1 MSGFET
7 LRYEKRAG
15 ADATIA
21 VVILCRPEAVNAFNV
36 RMRDELSEA
45 LSAVRDDDEVRGL
58 LIVGDG
64 ERGFC
69 AGADLTEF
77 GTAPSQAVARYV
89 RWARDLWTALAEL
102 PKPTMAAVHGYC
114 FGSGLEI
121 AALCDLRIASQDAV
135 FALPEVSLGLIPAA
149 GGTQSLPRI
158 VGLPRAIELA
168 LTGRR
173 MTSGEA
179 VRAGFVDW
187 LVPREQ
193 LHVVAEARLRDV
205 ATAPAG
211 ALAFAKRAVN
221 EGADMTLADGLRLE
235 RRLAARLR

>member
-7 LRYEKRAG
+7 LRYEKRDG
-15 ADATIA
+15 IA
-21 VVILCRPEAVNAFNV
+21 VVTLSRPEVVNAFNV
-36 RMRDELSEA
+36 RMRDELSET
-45 LSAVRDDDEVRGL
+45 LSAARDDNEVRGL

-77 GTAPSQAVARYV
+77 GSAPSQAVARYV
-89 RWARDLWTALAEL
+89 RWARDVWTALAEL

-114 FGSGLEI
+114 FGSGVEI

-135 FALPEVSLGLIPAA
+135 FTLPEASLGLIPAA

-158 VGLPRAIELA
+158 VGLPRAMELA

-173 MTSGEA
+173 MSSSEA

-193 LHVVAEARLRDV
+193 LHIVGEARLRDV
-205 ATAPAG
+205 ASAPAE
-211 ALAFAKRAVN
+211 ALALAKRAVI
-221 EGADMTLADGLRLE
+221 EGAEMTLAEGLRLE
-235 RRLAARLR
+235 RRLTARLR

>member
-1 MSGFET
+1 MSAFET
-7 LRYEKRAG
+7 LRYEKRDG
-15 ADATIA
+15 IA
-21 VVILCRPEAVNAFNV
+21 VVTLCRPEAINAFNV

-45 LSAVRDDDEVRGL
+45 LGAVRDDAEVRGL
-58 LIVGDG
+58 LIAGDG

-77 GTAPSQAVARYV
+77 GSAPSQAVARYV
-89 RWARDLWTALAEL
+89 RWARDLWSALVEL

-135 FALPEVSLGLIPAA
+135 FALPEASLGLIPAA

-158 VGLPRAIELA
+158 VGLPRAMELA

-173 MTSGEA
+173 MTTSEA

-205 ATAPAG
+205 ASAPAG
-211 ALAFAKRAVN
+211 ALALAKRAVN

>member
-1 MSGFET
+1 MSAFET
-7 LRYEKRAG
+7 LRYEKRDG
-15 ADATIA
+15 IG
-21 VVILCRPEAVNAFNV
+21 VVTLCRPEAINAFNV
-36 RMRDELSEA
+36 QMRDELSEA
-45 LSAVRDDDEVRGL
+45 LSAVRDDADVRGL
-58 LIVGDG
+58 LIAGAG

-77 GTAPSQAVARYV
+77 GSAPSQAVARYV
-89 RWARDLWTALAEL
+89 RWARDLWSALAEL

-135 FALPEVSLGLIPAA
+135 FALPEASLGLIPAA

-158 VGLPRAIELA
+158 VGLPRAMELA

-205 ATAPAG
+205 ASTPAD
-211 ALAFAKRAVN
+211 ALALAKRAVN

>member
-1 MSGFET
+1 MSGFDT
-7 LRYEKRAG
+7 VRYEKG
-15 ADATIA
+15 DGVA
-21 VVILCRPEAVNAFNV
+21 VVTLCRPEVVNAFNV

-89 RWARDLWTALAEL
+89 RWARDLWSALFEL

-121 AALCDLRIASQDAV
+121 AALCDLRIASQDAT

-158 VGLPRAIELA
+158 VGLPRAMELA
-168 LTGRR
+168 LTGRQ

-179 VRAGFVDW
+179 VRSGFVDW

-193 LHVVAEARLRDV
+193 LRIVAEARLRDV
-205 ATAPAG
+205 ASAPAE
-211 ALAFAKRAVN
+211 ALALAKRAVN

>member
-7 LRYEKRAG
+7 LRYEKRDG
-15 ADATIA
+15 IA
-21 VVILCRPEAVNAFNV
+21 VATLSRPEVVNAFNV
-36 RMRDELSEA
+36 RMRDELSET
-45 LSAVRDDDEVRGL
+45 LSAARDDDEVRGL

-77 GTAPSQAVARYV
+77 GSALSQAVARYV
-89 RWARDLWTALAEL
+89 RWARDVWSALEEL

-114 FGSGLEI
+114 FGSGVEI

-135 FALPEVSLGLIPAA
+135 FALPETSLGLIPAA

-158 VGLPRAIELA
+158 VGLPRAMELA

-173 MTSGEA
+173 MSSSEA

-193 LHVVAEARLRDV
+193 LHIVGEARLRDV
-205 ATAPAG
+205 ASAPAE
-211 ALAFAKRAVN
+211 ALALAKRAVN
-221 EGADMTLADGLRLE
+221 EGAEMTLAEGLRLE

>member
-7 LRYEKRAG
+7 LRYEKRDG
-15 ADATIA
+15 IA
-21 VVILCRPEAVNAFNV
+21 IVTLSRPEVVNAFNV
-36 RMRDELSEA
+36 RMRDELSET
-45 LSAVRDDDEVRGL
+45 LSAARDDDEVRGL

-77 GTAPSQAVARYV
+77 GSAPSQAVARYV
-89 RWARDLWTALAEL
+89 RWARDVWTALAEL

-114 FGSGLEI
+114 FGSGVEI

-135 FALPEVSLGLIPAA
+135 FALPETSLGLIPAA

-158 VGLPRAIELA
+158 VGLPRAMELA

-173 MTSGEA
+173 MSSSEA

-193 LHVVAEARLRDV
+193 LHIVAEARLRDV
-205 ATAPAG
+205 ASAPAE
-211 ALAFAKRAVN
+211 ALALAKRAVN
-221 EGADMTLADGLRLE
+221 EGAEMTLADGLRLE

>member
-1 MSGFET
+1 
-7 LRYEKRAG
+7 
-15 ADATIA
+15 
-21 VVILCRPEAVNAFNV
+21 
-36 RMRDELSEA
+36 MRD
-45 LSAVRDDDEVRGL
+45 DTDVRGL
-58 LIVGDG
+58 LIAGDG

-77 GTAPSQAVARYV
+77 GSAPSQAVARYV
-89 RWARDLWTALAEL
+89 RWARDIWSALAEL
-102 PKPTMAAVHGYC
+102 PKPTMAAVHGCC

-135 FALPEVSLGLIPAA
+135 FALPEASLGLIPAA

-158 VGLPRAIELA
+158 VGLPRAMELA

-173 MTSGEA
+173 MTTSEA

-193 LHVVAEARLRDV
+193 LKIVAEARLREV
-205 ATAPAG
+205 ASAPAE
-211 ALAFAKRAVN
+211 ALGLAKRAVN
-221 EGADMTLADGLRLE
+221 EGADLTLAEGLLLE

>member
-7 LRYEKRAG
+7 LRYEKRDG
-15 ADATIA
+15 
-21 VVILCRPEAVNAFNV
+21 VVTVTLCRPEAINAFNV

-45 LSAVRDDDEVRGL
+45 LSAARDDDEVRGL

-77 GTAPSQAVARYV
+77 GSAPSQAIARYV
-89 RWARDLWTALAEL
+89 RWARDLWSALAEL

-121 AALCDLRIASQDAV
+121 AALCDLRIASQDAT
-135 FALPEVSLGLIPAA
+135 FALPEASLGLIPAA

-158 VGLPRAIELA
+158 VGLPRAMELA

-205 ATAPAG
+205 ASAPAE
-211 ALAFAKRAVN
+211 ALALAKRAVN
-221 EGADMTLADGLRLE
+221 EGADLTLDGGLRLE

>member
-7 LRYEKRAG
+7 LRYEKRDG
-15 ADATIA
+15 IA
-21 VVILCRPEAVNAFNV
+21 VVTLCRPDVVNAFNV
-36 RMRDELSEA
+36 RMRDELSET
-45 LSAVRDDDEVRGL
+45 LSAARDDDEVRGL

-77 GTAPSQAVARYV
+77 GAAPSQAVARYV
-89 RWARDLWTALAEL
+89 RGARDVWTALAEL

-114 FGSGLEI
+114 FGSGVEI

-135 FALPEVSLGLIPAA
+135 FALPEASLGLIPAA

-158 VGLPRAIELA
+158 VGLPRAMELA

-173 MTSGEA
+173 MSSSEA

-193 LHVVAEARLRDV
+193 LHIVGEARLRDV
-205 ATAPAG
+205 ASAPAE
-211 ALAFAKRAVN
+211 ALALAKRAVI
-221 EGADMTLADGLRLE
+221 EGAEMTLADGLRLE

>member
-1 MSGFET
+1 MSGFTT
-7 LRYEKRAG
+7 LRYEKRDG
-15 ADATIA
+15 IA
-21 VVILCRPEAVNAFNV
+21 VVTLCRPEAINAFNV

-45 LSAVRDDDEVRGL
+45 LSAVRDDGEVRGL
-58 LIVGDG
+58 LILGDG

-77 GTAPSQAVARYV
+77 GSAPSQAIARYV
-89 RWARDLWTALAEL
+89 RWARDLWTALGEL

-121 AALCDLRIASQDAV
+121 AALCDLRIASQDAT
-135 FALPEVSLGLIPAA
+135 FALPEASLGLIPAA

-158 VGLPRAIELA
+158 VGLPRAMEMA

-173 MTSGEA
+173 MSSGEA

-205 ATAPAG
+205 VSAPAE
-211 ALAFAKRAVN
+211 ALALAKRAVN

>member
-7 LRYEKRAG
+7 LRYEKRG
-15 ADATIA
+15 GIA
-21 VVILCRPEAVNAFNV
+21 VVTLSRPEVVNAFNV
-36 RMRDELSEA
+36 RMRDELSET
-45 LSAVRDDDEVRGL
+45 LSAARDDDEVRGL
-58 LIVGDG
+58 LIAGDG

-77 GTAPSQAVARYV
+77 GSAPSQAVARYV
-89 RWARDLWTALAEL
+89 RWARDVWTALAEL

-114 FGSGLEI
+114 FGSGVEI

-135 FALPEVSLGLIPAA
+135 FTLPEASLGLIPAA

-158 VGLPRAIELA
+158 VGLPRAMELA

-173 MTSGEA
+173 MSSGEA

-193 LHVVAEARLRDV
+193 LHIVAEARLRDV
-205 ATAPAG
+205 ASAPAE
-211 ALAFAKRAVN
+211 ALALAKRAVN
-221 EGADMTLADGLRLE
+221 EGAEMTLADGLRLE

>member
-7 LRYEKRAG
+7 VRYEKRDG
-15 ADATIA
+15 IA
-21 VVILCRPEAVNAFNV
+21 VVTLSRPHVVNAFDL

-58 LIVGDG
+58 LVAGAG

-77 GTAPSQAVARYV
+77 GSAPSQAVARYV
-89 RWARDLWTALAEL
+89 RWARDLWSALFEL

-121 AALCDLRIASQDAV
+121 AALCDLIVASQDAV
-135 FALPEVSLGLIPAA
+135 FALPEASLGLVPAA
-149 GGTQSLPRI
+149 GGTQTLPRI
-158 VGLPRAIELA
+158 VGLPRAMELA

-173 MTSGEA
+173 MTSSEA
-179 VRAGFVDW
+179 VRAGLVNW
-187 LVPREQ
+187 LVPRQQ
-193 LHVVAEARLRDV
+193 LMDVAGAYLQAVASAPAEAL
-205 ATAPAG
+205 
-211 ALAFAKRAVN
+211 ALAKRAVN

>member
-7 LRYEKRAG
+7 LRYEKRDG
-15 ADATIA
+15 IA
-21 VVILCRPEAVNAFNV
+21 VVTLSRPEVVNAFNV
-36 RMRDELSEA
+36 RMRDELYEA
-45 LSAVRDDDEVRGL
+45 LSAVRDDDDVRGL
-58 LIVGDG
+58 LIVGHG

-77 GTAPSQAVARYV
+77 GAAPSQSVARYV
-89 RWARDLWTALAEL
+89 RWARDVWSALGEL

-114 FGSGLEI
+114 FGSGVEI

-135 FALPEVSLGLIPAA
+135 FALPETSLGLIPAA

-158 VGLPRAIELA
+158 VGLPRAMELA

-173 MTSGEA
+173 MSSSEA

-193 LHVVAEARLRDV
+193 LHIVAEARLRDV
-205 ATAPAG
+205 ASAPAE
-211 ALAFAKRAVN
+211 ALALAKRAVN
-221 EGADMTLADGLRLE
+221 EGAEMTLADGLRLE

>member
-1 MSGFET
+1 MSGFDT
-7 LRYEKRAG
+7 LRYEKRDG
-15 ADATIA
+15 IG
-21 VVILCRPEAVNAFNV
+21 VVTLCRPEAINAFNI
-36 RMRDELSEA
+36 RMRDELSDA
-45 LSAVRDDDEVRGL
+45 LSAVHADADVRGL

-89 RWARDLWTALAEL
+89 RWARDLWSALAEL
-102 PKPTMAAVHGYC
+102 PMPTMAAVHGYC

-135 FALPEVSLGLIPAA
+135 FALPEPSLGLIPAA

-158 VGLPRAIELA
+158 VGLPRAMELA

-173 MTSGEA
+173 MTMSEA
-179 VRAGFVDW
+179 LRAGFVDW

-205 ATAPAG
+205 ASAPAG
-211 ALAFAKRAVN
+211 ALALAKRAVI

>member
-7 LRYEKRAG
+7 VRYEKRDG
-15 ADATIA
+15 IA
-21 VVILCRPEAVNAFNV
+21 VVTLSRPHVVNAFDL

-58 LIVGDG
+58 LVAGAG

-77 GTAPSQAVARYV
+77 GSAPSQAVARYV
-89 RWARDLWTALAEL
+89 RWARDLWSALFEM

-121 AALCDLRIASQDAV
+121 AALCDLIVASQDAV
-135 FALPEVSLGLIPAA
+135 FALPEASLGLVPAA
-149 GGTQSLPRI
+149 GGTQTLPRI
-158 VGLPRAIELA
+158 VGLPRAMELA

-173 MTSGEA
+173 MTSSEA
-179 VRAGFVDW
+179 VRAGLVNW
-187 LVPREQ
+187 LVPRQQ
-193 LHVVAEARLRDV
+193 LMDVAGAYLQAVASAPAEAL
-205 ATAPAG
+205 
-211 ALAFAKRAVN
+211 ALAKRAVN

>member
-1 MSGFET
+1 MSGFDT
-7 LRYEKRAG
+7 LRYEKRDG
-15 ADATIA
+15 IA
-21 VVILCRPEAVNAFNV
+21 VVMLCRPDVVNAFNV
-36 RMRDELSEA
+36 RMRDELAEA
-45 LSAVRDDDEVRGL
+45 LSAARDDDEVRGL
-58 LIVGDG
+58 LIAGDG

-69 AGADLTEF
+69 AGADLSEF
-77 GTAPSQAVARYV
+77 GSAPSQAVARYV
-89 RWARDLWTALAEL
+89 RWARDLWSALAEL

-114 FGSGLEI
+114 FGSGLEV

-135 FALPEVSLGLIPAA
+135 FALPEASLGLIPAA

-158 VGLPRAIELA
+158 VGLPRTIELA

-205 ATAPAG
+205 ASAPTE
-211 ALAFAKRAVN
+211 ALALAKRAVN

>member
-1 MSGFET
+1 MSGFDT
-7 LRYEKRAG
+7 LRYEKRDG
-15 ADATIA
+15 IA
-21 VVILCRPEAVNAFNV
+21 VVTLCRPEAINAFNV
-36 RMRDELSEA
+36 RMRDELSDA
-45 LSAVRDDDEVRGL
+45 LSAARDDADVRGL
-58 LIVGDG
+58 LIAGDG

-77 GTAPSQAVARYV
+77 GSAPSQAVARYV
-89 RWARDLWTALAEL
+89 RWARDLWTVLAEL

-121 AALCDLRIASQDAV
+121 AALCDLRIASQDAI
-135 FALPEVSLGLIPAA
+135 FALPEASLGLIPAA

-158 VGLPRAIELA
+158 VGLPRAMELA

-173 MTSGEA
+173 MTTSEA

-205 ATAPAG
+205 ASAPAE
-211 ALAFAKRAVN
+211 ALALAKRAVN
-221 EGADMTLADGLRLE
+221 EGTDLTLADGLRLE

>member
-7 LRYEKRAG
+7 LRYEKRDG
-15 ADATIA
+15 IA
-21 VVILCRPEAVNAFNV
+21 VVTLCRPEVVNAFNV

-45 LSAVRDDDEVRGL
+45 LSAARDDVEVRGL
-58 LIVGDG
+58 VIAGDG

-77 GTAPSQAVARYV
+77 GTAPSQAIARYV
-89 RWARDLWTALAEL
+89 RWARDVWSALLEL
-102 PKPTMAAVHGYC
+102 PKPSIAAVHGYC

-121 AALCDLRIASQDAV
+121 AALCDLRIASQDAM
-135 FALPEVSLGLIPAA
+135 FALPEASLGLIPAA

-158 VGLPRAIELA
+158 VGLPLAMELA

-173 MTSGEA
+173 MSSGEA

-193 LHVVAEARLRDV
+193 LHIVAEARLRDV
-205 ATAPAG
+205 ATAPAEAI
-211 ALAFAKRAVN
+211 ALAKSAVN
-221 EGADMTLADGLRLE
+221 EGAEMTLADGLRLE

>member
-1 MSGFET
+1 MSAFDT
-7 LRYEKRAG
+7 LRFEKRDG
-15 ADATIA
+15 VA
-21 VVILCRPEAVNAFNV
+21 VVTLCRPDVINVFNV

-45 LSAVRDDDEVRGL
+45 LSAVRDDAGVRGL
-58 LIVGDG
+58 LIAGDG

-77 GTAPSQAVARYV
+77 GSAPSQAVARYV
-89 RWARDLWTALAEL
+89 RWARDLWSALAEL

-121 AALCDLRIASQDAV
+121 AALCDLRIASQNAV
-135 FALPEVSLGLIPAA
+135 FALPEASLGLIPAA

-158 VGLPRAIELA
+158 VGLPRAVELA

-205 ATAPAG
+205 ASAPAG
-211 ALAFAKRAVN
+211 ALVLAKRAVN
-221 EGADMTLADGLRLE
+221 EGADLTLADGLRLE

>member
-7 LRYEKRAG
+7 VRYEKRDG
-15 ADATIA
+15 IA
-21 VVILCRPEAVNAFNV
+21 VVTLSRPHVVNAFDL

-58 LIVGDG
+58 LVAGAG

-69 AGADLTEF
+69 AGADLAEF
-77 GTAPSQAVARYV
+77 GSAPSQAVARYV
-89 RWARDLWTALAEL
+89 RWARDLWSALFEM

-121 AALCDLRIASQDAV
+121 AALCDLIVASQDAV
-135 FALPEVSLGLIPAA
+135 FALPEASLGLVPAA
-149 GGTQSLPRI
+149 GGTQTLPRI
-158 VGLPRAIELA
+158 VGLPRAMELA

-173 MTSGEA
+173 MTSSEA
-179 VRAGFVDW
+179 VRAGLVNW
-187 LVPREQ
+187 LVPRQQ
-193 LHVVAEARLRDV
+193 LMDV
-205 ATAPAG
+205 AGAYLQAVASAPAEVL
-211 ALAFAKRAVN
+211 ALAKRAVN

>member
-1 MSGFET
+1 MSGFDT
-7 LRYEKRAG
+7 LRYDKRDG
-15 ADATIA
+15 IA
-21 VVILCRPEAVNAFNV
+21 IVTLCRPDVVNAFNV

-45 LSAVRDDDEVRGL
+45 LSAVRDDAEVRGL
-58 LIVGDG
+58 LIAGAG

-89 RWARDLWTALAEL
+89 RWARDLWSALAEL

-121 AALCDLRIASQDAV
+121 AALCDLRIASQDAT
-135 FALPEVSLGLIPAA
+135 FALPEASLGLIPAA
-149 GGTQSLPRI
+149 GGTQSLPRV
-158 VGLPRAIELA
+158 VGLPRAMELA

-193 LHVVAEARLRDV
+193 LRVVAEARLRDV
-205 ATAPAG
+205 ASAPAE
-211 ALAFAKRAVN
+211 ALALAKRAVN

-235 RRLAARLR
+235 RRLVARLR

>member
-1 MSGFET
+1 M
-7 LRYEKRAG
+7 
-15 ADATIA
+15 
-21 VVILCRPEAVNAFNV
+21 VNAFNV

-58 LIVGDG
+58 LIAGDG

-77 GTAPSQAVARYV
+77 GSAPSQAAARYV
-89 RWARDLWTALAEL
+89 RWARDFWSALAEL

-135 FALPEVSLGLIPAA
+135 FALPEASLGLIPAA

-158 VGLPRAIELA
+158 AGLPRAMELA

-173 MTSGEA
+173 MSSGEA

-187 LVPREQ
+187 LAPREQ
-193 LHVVAEARLRDV
+193 LHIVAEARLRDV
-205 ATAPAG
+205 VAAPAE
-211 ALAFAKRAVN
+211 ALALAKRAVN
-221 EGADMTLADGLRLE
+221 EGAEMTLAEGLRLE

>member
-1 MSGFET
+1 MSGFDT
-7 LRYEKRAG
+7 LRYEKRDG
-15 ADATIA
+15 I
-21 VVILCRPEAVNAFNV
+21 VVVALCRPDVINAFNV
-36 RMRDELSEA
+36 RMRDELYEV
-45 LSAVRDDDEVRGL
+45 LSAARDDAEVRGL
-58 LIVGDG
+58 LIAGDG

-77 GTAPSQAVARYV
+77 GSAPSQAVARYV
-89 RWARDLWTALAEL
+89 RWARDIWSALAEL
-102 PKPTMAAVHGYC
+102 PKPTMAAVHGCC

-135 FALPEVSLGLIPAA
+135 FALPEASLGLIPAA

-158 VGLPRAIELA
+158 VGLPRAMELA

-173 MTSGEA
+173 MTTSEA

-193 LHVVAEARLRDV
+193 LKIVAEARLREV
-205 ATAPAG
+205 ASAPAG
-211 ALAFAKRAVN
+211 ALGLAKRAVN
-221 EGADMTLADGLRLE
+221 EGADLTLAEGLLLE

>member
-7 LRYEKRAG
+7 LRYEKRDG
-15 ADATIA
+15 IA
-21 VVILCRPEAVNAFNV
+21 VVTLSRPEVVNAFNV
-36 RMRDELSEA
+36 RMRDELSET
-45 LSAVRDDDEVRGL
+45 LSAARDDDEVRGL

-77 GTAPSQAVARYV
+77 GSAPSQAVARYV
-89 RWARDLWTALAEL
+89 RWARDVWSALGEL

-114 FGSGLEI
+114 FGSGVEI

-135 FALPEVSLGLIPAA
+135 FALPETSLGLIPAA

-158 VGLPRAIELA
+158 VGLPRAMELA

-173 MTSGEA
+173 MSSSEA

-193 LHVVAEARLRDV
+193 LHIVGEARLCDV
-205 ATAPAG
+205 ASAPAE
-211 ALAFAKRAVN
+211 ALALAKRAVN
-221 EGADMTLADGLRLE
+221 EGAEMTLADGLRLE

>member
-7 LRYEKRAG
+7 VRYEKRDG
-15 ADATIA
+15 IA
-21 VVILCRPEAVNAFNV
+21 VVTLSRPHVVNAFDL

-58 LIVGDG
+58 LVAGAG

-69 AGADLTEF
+69 AGAGLTEF
-77 GTAPSQAVARYV
+77 GSAPSQAVARYV
-89 RWARDLWTALAEL
+89 RWARDLWSTLFEM

-121 AALCDLRIASQDAV
+121 AALCDLIVASQDAV
-135 FALPEVSLGLIPAA
+135 FALPEASLGLVPAA
-149 GGTQSLPRI
+149 GGTQTLPRI
-158 VGLPRAIELA
+158 VGLPRAMELA

-173 MTSGEA
+173 MTSSEA
-179 VRAGFVDW
+179 VRAGLVNW
-187 LVPREQ
+187 LVPRQQ
-193 LHVVAEARLRDV
+193 LMDVAGAYLQAVASAPAEAL
-205 ATAPAG
+205 
-211 ALAFAKRAVN
+211 ALAKRAVN

>member
-1 MSGFET
+1 MSGFTT
-7 LRYEKRAG
+7 LRYEKRDG
-15 ADATIA
+15 IA
-21 VVILCRPEAVNAFNV
+21 VVTLCRPETINAFNV

-45 LSAVRDDDEVRGL
+45 LSAARDDAEVRGL

-77 GTAPSQAVARYV
+77 GSAPSQAIARYV

-135 FALPEVSLGLIPAA
+135 FALPEASLGLIPAA

-158 VGLPRAIELA
+158 VGLPRAMEMA

-173 MTSGEA
+173 VTSGEA

-205 ATAPAG
+205 ASAPAE
-211 ALAFAKRAVN
+211 ALALAKRAVI
-221 EGADMTLADGLRLE
+221 EGADLTLAEGLRLE

>member
-7 LRYEKRAG
+7 VRYEKRDG
-15 ADATIA
+15 IA
-21 VVILCRPEAVNAFNV
+21 VVTLSRPHVVNAFDL

-58 LIVGDG
+58 LVAGAG

-77 GTAPSQAVARYV
+77 GAAPSQAVARYV
-89 RWARDLWTALAEL
+89 RWARDLWSALFEM

-121 AALCDLRIASQDAV
+121 AALCDLIVASQDAV
-135 FALPEVSLGLIPAA
+135 FALPEASLGLVPAA
-149 GGTQSLPRI
+149 GGTQTLPRI
-158 VGLPRAIELA
+158 VGLPRAMELA

-173 MTSGEA
+173 MTSSEA
-179 VRAGFVDW
+179 VRAGLVNW
-187 LVPREQ
+187 LVPRQQ
-193 LHVVAEARLRDV
+193 LMDVAGAYLQAVASAPAEAL
-205 ATAPAG
+205 
-211 ALAFAKRAVN
+211 ALAKRAVN

-235 RRLAARLR
+235 RRFAARLR

>member
-1 MSGFET
+1 MSAFET
-7 LRYEKRAG
+7 LRYEKRDG
-15 ADATIA
+15 IA
-21 VVILCRPEAVNAFNV
+21 VVALCRPDVVNAFNI

-45 LSAVRDDDEVRGL
+45 LSAARDDDEVRGL
-58 LIVGDG
+58 LIAGDG

-77 GTAPSQAVARYV
+77 GSAPSQAIARYV
-89 RWARDLWTALAEL
+89 RWARDLWSVLSEL

-135 FALPEVSLGLIPAA
+135 FALPEASLGLIPAA

-158 VGLPRAIELA
+158 VGLPRAMELA

-205 ATAPAG
+205 ASAPVEAI
-211 ALAFAKRAVN
+211 ALAKRAVN

>member
-1 MSGFET
+1 MSGFDT
-7 LRYEKRAG
+7 LRYEKRDG
-15 ADATIA
+15 IA
-21 VVILCRPEAVNAFNV
+21 VVMLCRPDVVNAFNV

-45 LSAVRDDDEVRGL
+45 LGAARDDDEVRGL
-58 LIVGDG
+58 LIAGDG

-69 AGADLTEF
+69 AGADLSEF

-89 RWARDLWTALAEL
+89 RWARDLWSALVEL

-135 FALPEVSLGLIPAA
+135 FALPEASLGLMPAA

-158 VGLPRAIELA
+158 VGLPRAMELA

-205 ATAPAG
+205 ASAPAE
-211 ALAFAKRAVN
+211 ALALAKRAVN